1 MAPPRAR
8 SVGAIA
14 PVMSQHALAP
24 LSTSAAVLSGQHW
37 FTLYTPVSA
46 KVSTST
52 PLASRPHVAGPN
64 ASSGVQR
71 GKRAAKAS

>member
-8 SVGAIA
+8 SVGAMA

-24 LSTSAAVLSGQHW
+24 LSTSAGVLSGQHW
-37 FTLYTPVSA
+37 LTLYVPVSTP
-46 KVSTST
+46 VSTST
-52 PLASRPHVAGPN
+52 PLASSAHVAGPN